1 MNVCPNCNH
10 QNPDGAIHCEAC
22 YTPLPTMTHCPN
34 CHASV
39 QSDASFCGQCGFNL
53 QGHAATHEP
62 HHPSALPPTIAVPPG
77 EASPTSPSIPT
88 RTPALENNLG
98 NAPENIAGTNPPSS
112 SPLPPTIAIPPTR
125 SSNAEKQSPLPPM
138 IATPPPGFPLEE
150 NSIPD
155 PDPDPIPDIPP
166 LEPLVH
172 SEPVQPDPLVSEME
186 MSSNSEINSPSSE
199 PLPERGVDTS
209 RPYTPAASASPQ
221 IMPPAAPVSP
231 PTVAQAP
238 IQSAPSQTML
248 QVQVA
253 RLLHVQTNT
262 PIELPS
268 NLTVIHIGKP
278 NDRIPPDVDV
288 SGFPNSEIV
297 SRVHADIRVEGDSH
311 YIEDVGSANG
321 TYINNMPL
329 PVGNRHRLRPG
340 DRIALGKGDKVT
352 FLFQIS

>member
-10 QNPDGAIHCEAC
+10 HNPDGAIHCEAC

-34 CHASV
+34 CQASV

-62 HHPSALPPTIAVPPG
+62 HHPSALPPTIAVPPV
-77 EASPTSPSIPT
+77 ETAPTPPSIPT
-88 RTPALENNLG
+88 RTPALENNAG
-98 NAPENIAGTNPPSS
+98 NASDDITGKIP

-125 SSNAEKQSPLPPM
+125 GNGAEVPSPLPPT
-138 IATPPPGFPLEE
+138 IATSPPASPEE
-150 NSIPD
+150 TPR
-155 PDPDPIPDIPP
+155 PDPIPELPP
-166 LEPLVH
+166 PEPLVQ
-172 SEPVQPDPLVSEME
+172 SESVQPDPLVAEIE
-186 MSSNSEINSPSSE
+186 MSSNSETNYPTSE
-199 PLPERGVDTS
+199 SFPERGVDTS
-209 RPYTPAASASPQ
+209 KPYTPAASASPQ
-221 IMPPAAPVSP
+221 IMPPAASVSP

-238 IQSAPSQTML
+238 SESVPSQTML
-248 QVQVA
+248 QIQIA

-268 NLTVIHIGKP
+268 NLAVIHIGKP